1 MYDQLVQIDD
11 SPVIAL
17 NRAVAIA
24 EVHGPQAGIEAV
36 EAVQN
41 NRQLESNELLYVV
54 LAEFESQLNDL
65 LAAAS
70 LDSIIGRRA
79 IQKGKKGHKLIID
92 TLRIAE
98 LTC

>member
-1 MYDQLVQIDD
+1 LYDQLVQIDD

-41 NRQLESNELLYVV
+41 NRQLGSYYLLYAV

-70 LDSIIGRRA
+70 LDSIIARTA
-79 IQKGKKGHKLIID
+79 IQKGKKGQS
-92 TLRIAE
+92 
-98 LTC
+98 

>member
-1 MYDQLVQIDD
+1 MYEQLVQIDD

-24 EVHGPQAGIEAV
+24 ELHGPRAGVEAV

-41 NRQLESNELLYVV
+41 NRQLESNDLLYAV

-70 LDSIIGRRA
+70 LDSIIYPYGDFKMAKTVRE
-79 IQKGKKGHKLIID
+79 LS
-92 TLRIAE
+92 TLLGSRN
-98 LTC
+98 

>member
-1 MYDQLVQIDD
+1 MYDQLFQIDD

-24 EVHGPQAGIEAV
+24 EVHGPRAGVEAV

-41 NRQLESNELLYVV
+41 NRQLESNFLLDAV

-70 LDSIIGRRA
+70 LDLIIARRA
-79 IQKGKKGHKLIID
+79 IQKGKKGQS
-92 TLRIAE
+92 
-98 LTC
+98 